1 MGSQESD
8 TTEQL
13 SMTTMKTK
21 RYFGNSLVIQWLGF
35 HASIAEG
42 TGSIPGQG
50 TKSPQA
56 TWHGQNKNQKIFYQ
70 CPVRR

>member
-13 SMTTMKTK
+13 SMTMMKTK
-21 RYFGNSLVIQWLGF
+21 RYVGNSLVIQWLGL

-56 TWHGQNKNQKIFYQ
+56 TWHGQKKN
-70 CPVRR
+70 

>member
-21 RYFGNSLVIQWLGF
+21 RYLGNSLVIQWLGL

-56 TWHGQNKNQKIFYQ
+56 TWHGQKKISKDILSV
-70 CPVRR
+70 PI